1 MLNARPIRFV
11 LGVLLLWTGGRVWML
26 MDSPMAQKSGIELAA
41 RFAPVARPMHRSMPM
56 SDLAQAYM
64 PAERTHRERSTISYR
79 APLPALRFTPS
90 RPTTEAASGTSSAA
104 SPAPAIPLAVADPRV
119 AAPRGANRWS
129 GYGWVFAREGGTPGL
144 AGGGQLGGSQAGLRL
159 DYRLTD
165 TLALTGRASAPLE
178 TRRGAEA
185 AIGLS
190 WRPRPEL
197 PLTIIAERRI
207 GLDRGGRDAFA
218 LMAAGGVGPVLLP
231 EKFQLESY
239 AQAGIVGAHRRDG
252 FVDGAATLLRP
263 VKKGDH
269 VAAMVGVG
277 LWGAAQPDVTRLDIG
292 PRLKLRLGEGNTAL
306 GIALD
311 WRLRIAGNAHPDSG
325 LAVTLDGSF

>member
-1 MLNARPIRFV
+1 
-11 LGVLLLWTGGRVWML
+11 
-26 MDSPMAQKSGIELAA
+26 MAQKSETEATA
-41 RFAPVARPMHRSMPM
+41 RFAPVARPIPRSISTP
-56 SDLAQAYM
+56 DLAQPHM
-64 PAERTHRERSTISYR
+64 PAERTHRERSAIFYR
-79 APLPALRFTPS
+79 APALRSSPVS
-90 RPTTEAASGTSSAA
+90 PTTEAPSGTFSAE
-104 SPAPAIPLAVADPRV
+104 APTPTVPLAVGDPRI

-129 GYGWVFAREGGTPGL
+129 GYGWVFAREGGSPGL

-159 DYRLTD
+159 DYRLSD
-165 TLALTGRASAPLE
+165 SLALTGRASAPLE

-239 AQAGIVGAHRRDG
+239 AQTGIVGAHRRDG

-306 GIALD
+306 GIAVD
-311 WRLRIAGNAHPDSG
+311 WRLRVAGNAHPDSG